1 MEAID
6 WLLESDPAIRWQTM
20 RDLCDLPAAAVD
32 AERAKVATYGWGP
45 RLVNRLAADGR
56 VDAERPEWDCL
67 RGLLLLRDMGW
78 DPTSDDARSLVGRVS
93 ELTWHGQLPQ
103 DIAWHGRPFFAGE
116 VEPCIN
122 GRVVVVGAYT
132 GQDVRVIVD
141 RLLDEQCADGG
152 WNCEAG
158 NGSTRGSF
166 HTTICVLEGLLE
178 FDRATG
184 DSGDV
189 RVARH
194 RGQEYLLDRRLLRR
208 LSTSEVI
215 DEAFTRFAYPTG
227 YQYDLLRATDYL
239 RSAEVTPDERSVE
252 AVDIIRRRGRDG
264 RWALDPA
271 ESNPLEFD
279 MDERAGQPSRWNT
292 LRALRVL
299 RWADS
304 RA

>member
-20 RDLCDLPAAAVD
+20 RDLCDLPADAVD

-56 VDAERPEWDCL
+56 VDAQRPEWDCL
-67 RGLLLLRDMGW
+67 RDLLLLRDMGW
-78 DPTSDDARSLVGRVS
+78 DPTSDEARSLVGRVS

-103 DIAWHGRPFFAGE
+103 DAAWHGRPFFAGE

-141 RLLDEQCADGG
+141 RILDEQCADGG

-184 DSGDV
+184 DSADV
-189 RVARH
+189 RAARQ

-208 LSTSEVI
+208 RSTGEVI

-252 AVDIIRRRGRDG
+252 AVDIIRQRGRDG

-304 RA
+304 